1 MYSIPYVIFV
11 LVTSMCV
18 AVAYRGSSDENVYD
32 THYETHPWKISEDKL
47 FRESG
52 ICVAE
57 NRSFVALCES
67 AKTVMN
73 LTELKFTNCFCDIDC
88 YKYNDCCMN
97 VGSDADGSKFPW
109 QCREVGQG
117 NISKYRIYVHQ
128 MCPENWTDDK
138 IRTLCEVEVV
148 DLQRKNREFSY
159 LQDIPVKSIETG
171 IFYRNV
177 YCAMCNGV
185 SALEKWEIQLYCN
198 NNNVFNNAEF
208 SENEFDFS
216 QSIYEPRSK
225 RFLRVFVKEHQIAC
239 RINIHDFK
247 FDILV
252 EKHKPRLCKPAINTC
267 SENDNNVLLRKCN
280 SYTSFVYE
288 RKQRKVYKNFHCALC
303 NRIDADKLTCLDPKF
318 SIIQAE
324 PPIKSS
330 LRFLFDFNFGGG
342 NNQLGISSPCK
353 LSEGFIW
360 DRIMKKC
367 VNFTCGSMF
376 ERKGLKC
383 IPRVTDDKRS
393 GLNNTCLKRV
403 LSKESFTMYRN
414 RSVLI
419 AETNK
424 LITANEYE
432 INEKDGYEVISVNV
446 CAEEGSYLL
455 NLSQIHYLLD
465 EVTLSLSIICLILH
479 LLVYGILKELR
490 NCPGKI
496 LMSLSSC
503 ILCGHIFLL
512 VGQHI
517 NNYWLCYIC
526 SVLTYF
532 GYLSSF
538 IWMHVMAFDIYRT
551 FSVTQRRNTHE
562 RWKFIKYGAYSWLTA
577 IFIAT
582 FSVVFDNLMDL
593 NSEYRPV
600 YGNPVCW
607 FNQKKGL
614 LVYFVL
620 PIFIVLT
627 NNVVF
632 FTITAFRIRK
642 VSKETKRVKNFSD
655 RVRYLLY
662 IKLTVVL
669 GLTWLLGIL
678 AGILETT
685 FLWYIFIIFN
695 GLQGV
700 FIFVSF
706 TLKRKILK
714 KLAVKLRIHSHT
726 YEMGK
731 ESAVRRAIYSSLS
744 NLSTLHTTLTTQL
757 PPYEENQDILKA
769 VRKFNPY

>member
-1 MYSIPYVIFV
+1 
-11 LVTSMCV
+11 MCV
-18 AVAYRGSSDENVYD
+18 AAAYRRLSDENAFV
-32 THYETHPWKISEDKL
+32 TNYETHPWKISEDKS
-47 FRESG
+47 FHESG

-57 NRSFVALCES
+57 NSSFVALCES
-67 AKTVMN
+67 AKTEVN
-73 LTELKFTNCFCDIDC
+73 LTELISTNCYCDINC

-97 VGSDADGSKFPW
+97 VGSDTDGSKFPW
-109 QCREVGQG
+109 QCREIDQG
-117 NISKYRIYVHQ
+117 NASKYPIYVHQ
-128 MCPENWTDDK
+128 MCPENWTDEN

-148 DLQRKNREFSY
+148 DLQKKNREFSY
-159 LQDIPVKSIETG
+159 LQDIPVKSIGKG

-177 YCAMCNGV
+177 YCSMCNGI
-185 SALEKWEIQLYCN
+185 SDLEKWELELYCKPD
-198 NNNVFNNAEF
+198 FNNIEF

-216 QSIYEPRSK
+216 QSIYESRNK
-225 RFLRVFVKEHQIAC
+225 RFLKVFVKGNMANC
-239 RINIHDFK
+239 RVYSPDLNFT
-247 FDILV
+247 ILFQ
-252 EKHKPRLCKPAINTC
+252 KHKPRLCKPAINIC
-267 SENDNNVLLRKCN
+267 SENTNNVLLRKCN
-280 SYTSFVYE
+280 SYTSYVYE
-288 RKQRKVYKNFHCALC
+288 RATMRKVYKNFHCALC
-303 NRIDADKLTCLDPKF
+303 NHVDPKNLTCKDPTFYSTIRDGIPERATLK
-318 SIIQAE
+318 
-324 PPIKSS
+324 
-330 LRFLFDFNFGGG
+330 FLFDFNFGGG

-360 DRIMKKC
+360 DQVMKKC
-367 VNFTCGSMF
+367 VTFICGSMF

-383 IPRVTDDKRS
+383 IPRVADDKRS
-393 GLNNTCLKRV
+393 GLNNTCLKRT
-403 LSKESFTMYRN
+403 LAKESFTMYRN

-419 AETNK
+419 IETNK
-424 LITANEYE
+424 LITADEYE
-432 INEKDGYEVISVNV
+432 INEKDGYEVISINV
-446 CAEEGSYLL
+446 CVEDGSYLL

-517 NNYWLCYIC
+517 NNFWLCYIC

-538 IWMHVMAFDIYRT
+538 FWMHVMAFDIYRT
-551 FSVTQRRNTHE
+551 FSVSHRRNTHE
-562 RWKFIKYGAYSWLTA
+562 KWKFIKYGAYSWLTA
-577 IFIAT
+577 IFIAA

-593 NSEYRPV
+593 NSEYRPMF
-600 YGNPVCW
+600 GDPVCW
-607 FNQKKGL
+607 FNQRKAL
-614 LVYFVL
+614 LIYFVI

-632 FTITAFRIRK
+632 FIITAFRIRE

-662 IKLTVVL
+662 VKLTVVL

-726 YEMGK
+726 YKMGK

-744 NLSTLHTTLTTQL
+744 NLSTLHTTITTQL
-757 PPYEENQDILKA
+757 PSYEENQDILKA